1 MPYFRP
7 ILAVIALLIALEGI
21 VGLWAIAHRYH
32 WSPPALGSIA
42 YAQPQDNQDPL
53 DNQDML
59 DEDSLDNQDILDEPG
74 SPPGQPNSGPTTNGP
89 SPPPR
94 PTPTPNPGELMN
106 AGGASDGPAPLMP
119 NGECPKE
126 FPIQRGDACF
136 R

>member
-7 ILAVIALLIALEGI
+7 TLAVIALLIALEGI
-21 VGLWAIAHRYH
+21 VGLWAIAHRNH
-32 WSPPALGSIA
+32 WSLPALGSIA
-42 YAQPQDNQDPL
+42 YAQPQDNQ
-53 DNQDML
+53 
-59 DEDSLDNQDILDEPG
+59 DSLDNQDILDEPG
-74 SPPGQPNSGPTTNGP
+74 SPPGQPNSGPTNTGP

-106 AGGASDGPAPLMP
+106 AGGASEGPAPLMP

-126 FPIQRGDACF
+126 YPIQRGDACF

>member
-7 ILAVIALLIALEGI
+7 TLAVIALLIALEGI
-21 VGLWAIAHRYH
+21 VGLWAIAHRNH
-32 WSPPALGSIA
+32 WSPPALGGVA
-42 YAQPQDNQDPL
+42 YAQQQDNQDSL

-59 DEDSLDNQDILDEPG
+59 DEDSLDNQDMLDEPS
-74 SPPGQPNSGPTTNGP
+74 SPPGQPNSGPAST
-89 SPPPR
+89 PR
-94 PTPTPNPGELMN
+94 PTPTPNSGELMN